1 MRNCIICFILI
12 FITST
17 LYSQTDINEIKENR
31 PRSID
36 SMLHYRQQS
45 IRERLQ
51 PPILIID
58 NPKWLEYIDVDD
70 KTSSDFFTNIP
81 IQELDRNELAPSK
94 NNVIKFIAG
103 GVGGALIGLPGGLIG
118 FGLEDCSNGQED
130 YGILDEFEFCGIGG
144 FLIGGLIGYHF
155 GTAAGVYIVGNISNE
170 NGSYGS
176 ALLGSTAWQIVG
188 SLIFAVNQN
197 YATGVFWFASA
208 PIGATVEYNRSR
220 KIKSKNLQSRAL
232 INLNGRKIELAP
244 PMIYFNRLH
253 STNRLVQMVDI
264 LHVDL

>member
-17 LYSQTDINEIKENR
+17 LYSQTDITEIKENR

-45 IRERLQ
+45 IRERLR

-58 NPKWLEYIDVDD
+58 NPKWFEYIDVDD
-70 KTSSDFFTNIP
+70 KASSDFFTNMP

-103 GVGGALIGLPGGLIG
+103 GVGGALIGLAGGLIG
-118 FGLEDCSNGQED
+118 FGLEDCSNGD
-130 YGILDEFEFCGIGG
+130 EFCGIGG

-155 GTAAGVYIVGNISNE
+155 GTAAGVSIVGNGGNE

-176 ALLGSTAWQIVG
+176 ALLGSIAGQVIGTV
-188 SLIFAVNQN
+188 IFAVIQN
-197 YATGVFWFASA
+197 TAGGVIWIASA
-208 PIGATVEYNRSR
+208 PLGATIGYNKSR

>member
-36 SMLHYRQQS
+36 SILHYRQQS

-70 KTSSDFFTNIP
+70 KTSSDFFTNMP

-94 NNVIKFIAG
+94 NNVIKVIAG
-103 GVGGALIGLPGGLIG
+103 VGAGFVVGIAGALIG
-118 FGLEDCSNGQED
+118 FGLEDCSNGD
-130 YGILDEFEFCGIGG
+130 EFCGFGG
-144 FLIGGLIGYHF
+144 TLIGGLIGYHL
-155 GTAAGVYIVGNISNE
+155 GTPYGVYKVGNRSNE
-170 NGSYGS
+170 NGSYAAAFLGGIAGHVTGIA
-176 ALLGSTAWQIVG
+176 ALTVAPNIG
-188 SLIFAVNQN
+188 
-197 YATGVFWFASA
+197 TGVYWFVSA
-208 PIGATVEYNRSR
+208 PIGATIGYNMSR
-220 KIKSKNLQSRAL
+220 KSKSKDRQGTAL
-232 INLNGRKIELAP
+232 INLNGRQIELAT
-244 PMIYFNRLH
+244 PMIYFHRIQ
-253 STNRLVQMVDI
+253 STNRHVQMIDI
-264 LHVDL
+264 LQIDL